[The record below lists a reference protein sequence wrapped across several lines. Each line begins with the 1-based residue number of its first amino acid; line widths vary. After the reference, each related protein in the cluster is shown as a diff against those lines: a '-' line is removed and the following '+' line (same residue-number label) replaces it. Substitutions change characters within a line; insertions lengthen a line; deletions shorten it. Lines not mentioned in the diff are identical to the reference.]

1 MLYRFENLEKS
12 YGPHDVL
19 KGATWQHNPG
29 EKVALVGRNGAGKT
43 TLFRLLLKQEEADRG
58 QILRASGLSI
68 GHVGQHLDA
77 EAGMSLFDYVETA
90 FADVLA
96 IERKMRAIEHDL
108 ADVDRPDHD
117 RLLEKYAELQHDYEH
132 ADGYTLHA
140 EVERVLT
147 GVGFVKGE
155 FDRPIAEF
163 SGGQQNRAML
173 ARVLLT
179 KVDLLLLDEPTNHLD
194 LAGIEFLEEFLQS
207 FKGSYL
213 LISHDR
219 TFLNRTVGK
228 IVELAHGKLVEYHG
242 NYERFV
248 AQRAERMEKMAVD
261 YERQQEHIERT
272 QDFIRRNIAG
282 QKTKQAKSRRKELA
296 RLDELE
302 RPESDETLAKFR
314 LEAGPRSGAIALTA
328 DRVTAGYPSPAAS
341 PHPLPA
347 GEGGPQVAP
356 PNPLPAG
363 GRGPQ
368 VAPPHPLPAG
378 EGGPQVAPPHPL
390 PAGEGGPQG
399 RVRAIVNMLT
409 MVIRRGER
417 YAIIGPNGS
426 GKSTLLKTF
435 AGRLQ
440 PLEGTVAYGHN
451 VHVGYYDQ
459 TLGDLNPK
467 GSVIDEIWNLD
478 TTQTEEQAR
487 SYLAQFS
494 FFDDDVFKKTRDLS
508 GGEKGRLALA
518 KIMFTGGNLMLLDEP
533 TNHLD
538 VYTREALEEALER
551 FTGALV
557 VVSHDRYFI
566 DRVAENVIVV
576 DDGAAEIFPGN
587 YSDHV
592 ERVKAGIPVPRPATM
607 PQPSPPAPLPA
618 GEGGRRPGEGASAEK
633 KKRDK
638 RLKKIDEELAD
649 LESRIAAAE
658 RERERNDL
666 LLCSEEI
673 YRDGDRTRKIQSQ
686 NADLKAMI
694 ELLMRKWEALEKE
707 REEVA
712 PVSS

>member
-1 MLYRFENLEKS
+1 MLYRFENIEKS

-29 EKVALVGRNGAGKT
+29 EKVGLVGRNGAGKT
-43 TLFRLLLKQEEADRG
+43 TLFKLLLKQEDPDRG
-58 QILRASGLSI
+58 EIFRASGLTI

-77 EAGMSLFDYVETA
+77 EPGMTLFDFVETA
-90 FADVLA
+90 FHEVLA

-108 ADVDRPDHD
+108 SDPSKDHEK
-117 RLLEKYAELQHDYEH
+117 LLEKYAELQHDYEH
-132 ADGYTLHA
+132 HDGYTLHA

-147 GVGFVKGE
+147 GVGFSKADW
-155 FDRPIAEF
+155 DRPIAEF

-219 TFLNRTVGK
+219 TFLNRTVEK
-228 IVELAHGKLVEYHG
+228 IVELAHGKLIEYHG

-248 AQRAERMEKMAVD
+248 RQRSERMEKMAVD
-261 YERQQEHIERT
+261 YERQQEFVEKT
-272 QDFIRRNIAG
+272 QEFIRRNLAG
-282 QKTKQAKSRRKELA
+282 QKTKQAKSRRKMLA
-296 RLDELE
+296 RLDEAE
-302 RPESDETLAKFR
+302 RPETDETLAKFK
-314 LEAGPRSGAIALTA
+314 LDAGPRSGAVALTV
-328 DRVTAGYPSPAAS
+328 DRLTAGYDDTPVVKHFSMT
-341 PHPLPA
+341 
-347 GEGGPQVAP
+347 V
-356 PNPLPAG
+356 
-363 GRGPQ
+363 
-368 VAPPHPLPAG
+368 
-378 EGGPQVAPPHPL
+378 
-390 PAGEGGPQG
+390 
-399 RVRAIVNMLT
+399 
-409 MVIRRGER
+409 RRGER

-435 AGRLQ
+435 AHRLE
-440 PLEGTVAYGHN
+440 PLGGTVTFGHN
-451 VHVGYYDQ
+451 IHVGYYDQ
-459 TLGDLNPK
+459 TLGDLNPN
-467 GSVIDEIWNLD
+467 GIVIDEVWNLD
-478 TTQTEEQAR
+478 HSQTEEEVR

-518 KIMFTGGNLMLLDEP
+518 KIMYAGGNLMLLDEP

-551 FTGALV
+551 FTGALI

-576 DDGAAEIFPGN
+576 DNGAAEVFPGN

-592 ERVKAGIPVPRPATM
+592 ERAKAGLRVTPSVSEPPVRHQVVA
-607 PQPSPPAPLPA
+607 PPAAASLPLDA
-618 GEGGRRPGEGASAEK
+618 IAEK
-633 KKRDK
+633 HVDRAEQRKREK
-638 RLKKIDEELAD
+638 RVRKIDEEMAAI
-649 LESRIAAAE
+649 EERIASAE

-666 LLCSEEI
+666 LLCSEEVF
-673 YRDGDRTRKIQSQ
+673 RDGARVKKIQQQ
-686 NADLKAMI
+686 NGDLKAMI
-694 ELLMRKWEALEKE
+694 DLLYGKWEALAKEKE
-707 REEVA
+707 EVTA
-712 PVSS
+712 